1 MLYNYIHEEN
11 MCDTMSINDFLDDD
25 DPLKKQPVYEENI
38 AEQVLHDTTTPEI
51 QDPIYIR

>member
-1 MLYNYIHEEN
+1 